1 MRSPS
6 SSSSA
11 EDLPL
16 ATPIASAALPLTR
29 RSRLSRL
36 DVGWRRHR
44 ISYLLIL
51 PYMIFMAIFGIGP
64 ALYALLMSFSKFS
77 MGTPQYFAAGLDN
90 YKIAFG
96 DARFFQVFGNL
107 LEFLIISVPVG
118 IGLVVLLA
126 LLLDMRPG
134 RFSSTLRLLYFIP
147 GAVTGPA
154 LVLLVICIAD
164 PGISPFGPIFNFL
177 GATNFDA
184 LVFPGSLPFIFTI
197 MGFFSGAGMWIAIQH
212 GGLQGLSREVLEAA
226 ELDGCNA
233 WQKALYIKLPFM
245 RPYIVYQTILIFALN
260 VQLFVEPQLL
270 TSTWVQANVPPQW
283 APNQLAY
290 SYAFDVGNFG
300 AAAALSLLMLA
311 IGLTGG
317 YVLIRWTGFFKL
329 EGQS

>member
-1 MRSPS
+1 MSYV
-6 SSSSA
+6 
-11 EDLPL
+11 L
-16 ATPIASAALPLTR
+16 ALPYI
-29 RSRLSRL
+29 
-36 DVGWRRHR
+36 V
-44 ISYLLIL
+44 
-51 PYMIFMAIFGIGP
+51 FMAIFGIGP

-77 MGTPQYFAAGLDN
+77 AGVPQYWAAGLDN
-90 YKIAFG
+90 YSLAFG
-96 DARFFQVFGNL
+96 DSRFFQVFGNL
-107 LEFLIISVPVG
+107 LEFLIVSVPLG

-134 RFSSTLRLLYFIP
+134 RSSSMLRLLYFIP

-154 LVLLVICIAD
+154 LVLLVICILD
-164 PGISPFGPIFNFL
+164 PTISPFGPLFNFV
-177 GATNFDA
+177 GTMNFDG
-184 LVFPGSLPFIFTI
+184 LVFPGSLPFVFTL

-212 GGLQGLSREVLEAA
+212 GGLQGISAEVIEAA

-233 WQKALYIKLPFM
+233 WQKALYIKLPYM

-300 AAAALSLLMLA
+300 AAAALSLLMVA
-311 IGLTGG
+311 IGLVGA
-317 YVLIRWTGFFKL
+317 VVMIRLTGFFKL
-329 EGQS
+329 EA

>member
-1 MRSPS
+1 M
-6 SSSSA
+6 A
-11 EDLPL
+11 
-16 ATPIASAALPLTR
+16 R
-29 RSRLSRL
+29 R
-36 DVGWRRHR
+36 D
-44 ISYLLIL
+44 
-51 PYMIFMAIFGIGP
+51 
-64 ALYALLMSFSKFS
+64 
-77 MGTPQYFAAGLDN
+77 YFAAGLDN
-90 YKIAFG
+90 YKLAYG

-107 LEFLIISVPVG
+107 LEFLIVSVPLG
-118 IGLVVLLA
+118 IAFVVLLA

-134 RFSSTLRLLYFIP
+134 RFSSALRLLYFIP

-154 LVLLVICIAD
+154 LVLLVICILD
-164 PGISPFGPIFNFL
+164 PEHQPVRSDL
-177 GATNFDA
+177 Q
-184 LVFPGSLPFIFTI
+184 LPRRNE
-197 MGFFSGAGMWIAIQH
+197 
-212 GGLQGLSREVLEAA
+212 LRRPGLSGKPALRLHDHGLLLRRGNVDRDPARRTPGHLPEVLEAA

-300 AAAALSLLMLA
+300 AAAALSLLMLV
-311 IGLTGG
+311 IGLAGA

>member
-1 MRSPS
+1 M
-6 SSSSA
+6 
-11 EDLPL
+11 
-16 ATPIASAALPLTR
+16 
-29 RSRLSRL
+29 
-36 DVGWRRHR
+36 
-44 ISYLLIL
+44 SYLLAA
-51 PYMIFMAIFGIGP
+51 PYVIFMAIFGIGP
-64 ALYALLMSFSKFS
+64 ALYALLMSFSKS
-77 MGTPQYFAAGLDN
+77 SAVGPQYWAAGLDN
-90 YKIAFG
+90 YSIAFG
-96 DARFFQVFGNL
+96 DSRFFQVFGNL
-107 LEFLIISVPVG
+107 LEFLIVSVPLG

-134 RFSSTLRLLYFIP
+134 RFSSALRLLYFIP

-154 LVLLVICIAD
+154 LVLLVICILD
-164 PGISPFGPIFNFL
+164 PTISPFGPLFNFV
-177 GATNFDA
+177 GTMNFDG
-184 LVFPGSLPFIFTI
+184 LVFPGSLPFVFTL

-212 GGLQGLSREVLEAA
+212 GGLQGISAEVIEAA

-233 WQKALYIKLPFM
+233 WQKALYIKLPYM

-311 IGLTGG
+311 IGLVGA
-317 YVLIRWTGFFKL
+317 VVMIRLTGFFKL
-329 EGQS
+329 EA

>member
-1 MRSPS
+1 
-6 SSSSA
+6 
-11 EDLPL
+11 
-16 ATPIASAALPLTR
+16 
-29 RSRLSRL
+29 
-36 DVGWRRHR
+36 
-44 ISYLLIL
+44 
-51 PYMIFMAIFGIGP
+51 
-64 ALYALLMSFSKFS
+64 
-77 MGTPQYFAAGLDN
+77 MGVPQYWAAGLDN
-90 YKIAFG
+90 YKLAFG

-107 LEFLIISVPVG
+107 LEFLIVSVPLG
-118 IGLVVLLA
+118 IGFVVLLA

-134 RFSSTLRLLYFIP
+134 RFSSALRLLYFIP

-154 LVLLVICIAD
+154 LVLLVICILD
-164 PGISPFGPIFNFL
+164 PTISPFGPLFKAI

-184 LVFPGSLPFIFTI
+184 LVFPGSLPFLFTI

-212 GGLQGLSREVLEAA
+212 GGLQGISTEVIEAA

-233 WQKALYIKLPFM
+233 WQKALYIKLPLM

-300 AAAALSLLMLA
+300 AAAALSLLMVA
-311 IGLTGG
+311 IGLVGAV
-317 YVLIRWTGFFKL
+317 VLIRWSGFFKL
-329 EGQS
+329 EG

>member
-1 MRSPS
+1 
-6 SSSSA
+6 
-11 EDLPL
+11 L
-16 ATPIASAALPLTR
+16 ATPFAPAALPLTR

-36 DVGWRRHR
+36 WVGWRRHR

-51 PYMIFMAIFGIGP
+51 PYAIFMAIFGIGP

-77 MGTPQYFAAGLDN
+77 GGVPQYFAAGIDN
-90 YKIAFG
+90 YRLAFG
-96 DARFFQVFGNL
+96 DTRFFQVFGNL
-107 LEFLIISVPVG
+107 LEFLIVSVPLG

-134 RFSSTLRLLYFIP
+134 RSSSMLRLLYFIP

-154 LVLLVICIAD
+154 LVLLVICILD
-164 PGISPFGPIFNFL
+164 PTISPFGPLFQAV
-177 GATNFDA
+177 GSTNFDA
-184 LVFPGSLPFIFTI
+184 LVFPGSLPFVFTV

-212 GGLQGLSREVLEAA
+212 GGLQGISAEVVEAA

-233 WQKALYIKLPFM
+233 WQKARYIKLPYL

-311 IGLTGG
+311 IGLVGAILLT
-317 YVLIRWTGFFKL
+317 RWTGFFKI
-329 EGQS
+329 EA

>member
-1 MRSPS
+1 M
-6 SSSSA
+6 
-11 EDLPL
+11 
-16 ATPIASAALPLTR
+16 
-29 RSRLSRL
+29 
-36 DVGWRRHR
+36 
-44 ISYLLIL
+44 SYLLAA
-51 PYMIFMAIFGIGP
+51 PYVIFMAIFGIGP

-77 MGTPQYFAAGLDN
+77 AGVPQYWAAGLDN
-90 YKIAFG
+90 YSLAFG
-96 DARFFQVFGNL
+96 DSRFFQVFGNL
-107 LEFLIISVPVG
+107 LEFLIVSVPLG
-118 IGLVVLLA
+118 IGFVVLLA

-134 RFSSTLRLLYFIP
+134 RFSSALRLLYFIP

-154 LVLLVICIAD
+154 LVLLVICILD
-164 PGISPFGPIFNFL
+164 PTISPFGPLFKAI

-184 LVFPGSLPFIFTI
+184 LVFPGSLPFLFTI

-212 GGLQGLSREVLEAA
+212 GGLQGISVEVIEAA

-233 WQKALYIKLPFM
+233 WQKALYIKLPLM

-300 AAAALSLLMLA
+300 AAAALSLLMVA
-311 IGLTGG
+311 IGLVGAV
-317 YVLIRWTGFFKL
+317 VLIRWSGFFKL
-329 EGQS
+329 EG